1 MCKFPAVQTPHET
14 VYPSQ
19 DAGRNPSSVVCGQML
34 HMSNR
39 PTQMRWITL
48 GSSLPSENQS
58 KHSMFWSTYVST
70 CPILYIFVPMWG
82 Q

>member
-1 MCKFPAVQTPHET
+1 MCKFPAVQTPHEI
-14 VYPSQ
+14 VHPSQ
-19 DAGRNPSSVVCGQML
+19 DAGRNPSSVVCGQMV

-39 PTQMRWITL
+39 PTQKRWITL

-70 CPILYIFVPMWG
+70 CPMLYIFVPMWG